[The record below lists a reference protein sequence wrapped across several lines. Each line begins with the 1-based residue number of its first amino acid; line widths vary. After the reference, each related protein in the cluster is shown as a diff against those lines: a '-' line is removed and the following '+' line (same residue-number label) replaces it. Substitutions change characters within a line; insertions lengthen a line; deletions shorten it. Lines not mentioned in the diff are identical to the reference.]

1 MAKKT
6 ESKAKVNKT
15 EKGKIWVR
23 IMATILAALMVL
35 SVATSL
41 IYYLAQH

>member
-1 MAKKT
+1 MAKKN
-6 ESKAKVNKT
+6 ENKVKTNKVDKT
-15 EKGKIWVR
+15 KIWVR

-41 IYYLAQH
+41 IYYLAQQ